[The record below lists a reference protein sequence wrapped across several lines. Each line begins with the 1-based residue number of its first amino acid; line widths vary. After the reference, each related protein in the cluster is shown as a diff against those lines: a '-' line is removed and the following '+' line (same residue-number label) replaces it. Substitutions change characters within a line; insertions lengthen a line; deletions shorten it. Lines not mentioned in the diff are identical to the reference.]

1 MPTNQYFP
9 GSTVSNT
16 LPATDRGWDEAVYQS
31 GKPVLDSELN
41 LSQAIGQTL
50 NGLLLN
56 RTAPSGWL
64 RGPSTFNPLND
75 FSFPATTDP
84 AFVADAFYLAR
95 RTAFVAGIPII
106 VAYTGTPPA
115 PTDVNLIQ
123 LDAAPLNGG
132 APPDVKRTDF
142 VFLEVFK
149 AVVATSPHA
158 TATAQ
163 VTASPS
169 TATLTINGIPL
180 TDAGGPRTPGADDY
194 DGTLGTAA
202 AIATDIAAAIN
213 DPLNSFTATCTAQV
227 DVTLTDT
234 VNLRAVVAGAAGNA
248 LTLATSSGDIVISGA
263 LFAGGAN
270 TPNKPT
276 QSTIYWNGNVLAN
289 PATNLPDDIADPVI
303 GVETTKRVQV
313 QYRIRVTGQAEA
325 VNFKTECDGFS
336 NPNVL
341 AQGTQV
347 APVALYPFVPA
358 DNSTV
363 AGNSD
368 ATAYGTVDN
377 GLSIAGDGSSG
388 SATALGTADGFVYA
402 IPIGFIFRRND
413 ASGTGGFDPAN
424 NANGGLSQG
433 HGAFNNT
440 NLPGAPIAIPA
451 GDSDRPDGLFHDV
464 IVLNDLLDL
473 RKEVSPGG
481 VDLMAELNRQMQ
493 ALLDSESRT
502 WAIDGSDKNNIGSG
516 SGTVGTRFLVCN
528 EVGRSIANLGP
539 GSLNGD
545 LVAEFDHI
553 RRRFASQSVVEKIAF
568 AVLPTD
574 TAVAEPGKYVT
585 QANLG
590 YAGWA
595 EDDVITLD
603 LTALNPT
610 GLGDWSNA
618 SATLAGASVTGFW
631 PTGSTITN
639 VLRVIHDDGNSAASV
654 SKVVQIKNVV
664 GLGTPIVQ
672 ITLDENVT
680 QVDGGDPG
688 NPQQDVVGSGA
699 GDVGSQR
706 RIFFEVEVSYP
717 LGVGATDTPVEV
729 PTPDTTVPTYS
740 VGPLIEE
747 FPAIPPTD
755 YQVMLSPTFRE
766 SHREIGLEY
775 VANDAAAAPISDT
788 VVSDDP
794 TTLAMVRRIYGSVA
808 TVPVVTDL
816 IVPGVV
822 AVAGTTPY
830 GSSIRRINLAAPLSQ
845 PGQTLCQ
852 VDYYAQ
858 DPLPNWGGAGTCFQI
873 AVYYNAAAP
882 QTLGAVAP
890 GPNLPDPVTVVP
902 LAMARDLWTSTVSV
916 GSPDVPFPYL
926 NPTEKFPVNE
936 DSNTSAGGTYPGDWI
951 FCSTANISVGDF
963 SAATGLLNLHTMVVA
978 DENSPFSFNTTAFD
992 NEFRA
997 HYKVADT
1004 STYRPVAMAQPL
1016 SGPSVHKV
1024 WLPFLAYATN
1034 ASVLWRKNEVLL
1046 IVLTRYAELDQ
1057 NNTVQFIDTA
1067 PQTTSAAIYRTRGL
1081 LLLANQ

>member
-1 MPTNQYFP
+1 
-9 GSTVSNT
+9 
-16 LPATDRGWDEAVYQS
+16 
-31 GKPVLDSELN
+31 
-41 LSQAIGQTL
+41 
-50 NGLLLN
+50 
-56 RTAPSGWL
+56 
-64 RGPSTFNPLND
+64 
-75 FSFPATTDP
+75 
-84 AFVADAFYLAR
+84 
-95 RTAFVAGIPII
+95 
-106 VAYTGTPPA
+106 
-115 PTDVNLIQ
+115 
-123 LDAAPLNGG
+123 
-132 APPDVKRTDF
+132 
-142 VFLEVFK
+142 
-149 AVVATSPHA
+149 
-158 TATAQ
+158 
-163 VTASPS
+163 
-169 TATLTINGIPL
+169 
-180 TDAGGPRTPGADDY
+180 
-194 DGTLGTAA
+194 
-202 AIATDIAAAIN
+202 
-213 DPLNSFTATCTAQV
+213 
-227 DVTLTDT
+227 
-234 VNLRAVVAGAAGNA
+234 
-248 LTLATSSGDIVISGA
+248 
-263 LFAGGAN
+263 
-270 TPNKPT
+270 
-276 QSTIYWNGNVLAN
+276 
-289 PATNLPDDIADPVI
+289 
-303 GVETTKRVQV
+303 
-313 QYRIRVTGQAEA
+313 
-325 VNFKTECDGFS
+325 
-336 NPNVL
+336 
-341 AQGTQV
+341 
-347 APVALYPFVPA
+347 
-358 DNSTV
+358 
-363 AGNSD
+363 
-368 ATAYGTVDN
+368 
-377 GLSIAGDGSSG
+377 
-388 SATALGTADGFVYA
+388 
-402 IPIGFIFRRND
+402 
-413 ASGTGGFDPAN
+413 
-424 NANGGLSQG
+424 
-433 HGAFNNT
+433 
-440 NLPGAPIAIPA
+440 
-451 GDSDRPDGLFHDV
+451 
-464 IVLNDLLDL
+464 
-473 RKEVSPGG
+473 
-481 VDLMAELNRQMQ
+481 MQ

-574 TAVAEPGKYVT
+574 TSGAEPGKYVT

-590 YAGWA
+590 YTGWA

-672 ITLDENVT
+672 ITLDENIT
-680 QVDGGDPG
+680 AVDAGGSAAPY
-688 NPQQDVVGSGA
+688 QMIGSGA
-699 GDVGSQR
+699 LDNGSPR

-729 PTPDTTVPTYS
+729 LSPATAVPTYS

-755 YQVMLSPTFRE
+755 YQAMLSPTFRE

-775 VANDAAAAPISDT
+775 VANDAAAAPITDT
-788 VVSDDP
+788 VVSDG
-794 TTLAMVRRIYGSVA
+794 LAVLTMVRRIYGSLA

-816 IVPGVV
+816 IAAAPV
-822 AVAGTTPY
+822 AVDGSTPY

-873 AVYYNAAAP
+873 AVYYNATAP

-902 LAMARDLWTSTVSV
+902 LAMSRDLWTSTMSV

-936 DSNTSAGGTYPGDWI
+936 DSNTSAGGAYPGDWI
-951 FCSTANISVGDF
+951 FCATANISVGDF

-978 DENSPFSFNTTAFD
+978 DENSSFSFNTTAFD

-1024 WLPFLAYATN
+1024 WLPFLAYATDD
-1034 ASVLWRKNEVLL
+1034 SVLWRKNEVLL